1 MRFLTTLLPLITLA
15 VRVAATNP
23 EHDSIPLGDLPPA
36 YPGGVSHRA
45 HPEHDSISLPAYPGS
60 VHSEHQEHADPLPD
74 YDAATGSNHS
84 TPLHSF
90 VAHNAQNS
98 VPGVPPSCSQAVQ
111 ARVSAEIPRLFPN
124 PEDRSSVRV
133 VINPPNNNRNRP
145 SDTCGCVTLCVI
157 TVGLLIYLYFLPD
170 QQACPDSPVA
180 SGCIPSR
187 RRNLHDSSAQC
198 ERWDIK
204 ACASGTSLTAKHS
217 AQSGAPEVAAG
228 GHRNRNAARIS
239 YRRRLELV

>member
-1 MRFLTTLLPLITLA
+1 MTQFRLAIFLQLTLA
-15 VRVAATNP
+15 VYLQ
-23 EHDSIPLGDLPPA
+23 SIGPILSMTQFRFQLTLAVYIQSIRNMLTLSLTTTPPLEAIIPHLF
-36 YPGGVSHRA
+36 
-45 HPEHDSISLPAYPGS
+45 ILLSL
-60 VHSEHQEHADPLPD
+60 
-74 YDAATGSNHS
+74 T
-84 TPLHSF
+84 T
-90 VAHNAQNS
+90 AHNAQNS

-124 PEDRSSVRV
+124 PEDRSNVRV
-133 VINPPNNNRNRP
+133 VVNPPNNNRNRP
-145 SDTCGCVTLCVI
+145 SNTCGCVTLCVI

-228 GHRNRNAARIS
+228 GHRNRNAARMS